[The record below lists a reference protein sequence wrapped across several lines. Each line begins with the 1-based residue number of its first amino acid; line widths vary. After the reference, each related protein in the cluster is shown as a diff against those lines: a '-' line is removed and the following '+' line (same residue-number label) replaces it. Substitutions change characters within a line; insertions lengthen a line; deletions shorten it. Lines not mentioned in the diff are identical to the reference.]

1 MSISNNNNTCI
12 CFSSQIYVNGD
23 CMCPTSQPFLSVNGC
38 IACFLP
44 SYFNATT
51 RQCLTCQPG
60 Y

>member
-1 MSISNNNNTCI
+1 
-12 CFSSQIYVNGD
+12 
-23 CMCPTSQPFLSVNGC
+23 MCPTDEPFLSTTGC

-60 Y
+60 YEFDPLMRTCSKVDCGSDKIFI